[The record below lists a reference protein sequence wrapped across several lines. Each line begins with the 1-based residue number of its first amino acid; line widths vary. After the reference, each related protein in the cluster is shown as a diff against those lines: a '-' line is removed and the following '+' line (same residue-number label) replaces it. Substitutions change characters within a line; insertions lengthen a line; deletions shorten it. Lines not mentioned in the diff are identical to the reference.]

1 MEGVGQGMSTISS
14 LDFQVNIER
23 LSQCVE
29 ALGSPLPVRD
39 LRERIS
45 CLEQI
50 PPLPAITQEIL
61 TLYSNPHASTE
72 SLARIVEKDPALSA
86 QVIRWANSAMYGRG
100 ESATVQDA
108 IGRVL
113 GFDLVMNLAVGLTA
127 AAPLKVEDSG
137 PIGLKAYWV
146 DALFSAM
153 LCQRLAKYCMGPNL
167 PQPGVAYMA
176 GLLHNLGLL
185 LFAHLFP
192 SEHKALNR
200 ILASAPDIPF
210 PQLIEYSLG
219 VSPVML
225 SRWLLDDWNL
235 PEVLRLA
242 ISYQGDPTYH
252 GIHAVYPRLVL
263 IANAALRPH
272 KLSGYV
278 VRDLVTIELLAVLGL
293 DPFHV
298 TEEVQRLVE
307 CKQEVIQFAGQI
319 YH

>member
-1 MEGVGQGMSTISS
+1 MSTLSTHESQVDIES
-14 LDFQVNIER
+14 LRRV
-23 LSQCVE
+23 VE
-29 ALGSPLPVRD
+29 ASGSPLPVRD
-39 LRERIS
+39 LRERIG

-50 PPLPAITQEIL
+50 PPLPAITHEIL
-61 TLYSNPHASTE
+61 TLYSNPNASTT
-72 SLARIVEKDPALSA
+72 SLARIVEKDPILSA

-100 ESATVQDA
+100 ESASVQDA
-108 IGRVL
+108 VGRVL
-113 GFDLVMNLAVGLTA
+113 GFDLVMNLSVGLTA

-153 LCQRLAKYCMGPNL
+153 LCQRLAKYCMGPNQ
-167 PQPGVAYMA
+167 PQPGIAYLA

-192 SEHKALNR
+192 DEHKALNR
-200 ILASAPDIPF
+200 ILTSAPDISF

-219 VSPVML
+219 VSPVTL
-225 SRWLLDDWNL
+225 SRWLLDDWDL
-235 PEVLRLA
+235 PKVLRLA
-242 ISYQGDPTYH
+242 ISHQSDPTYH

-272 KLSGYV
+272 HLSGYA

-298 TEEVQRLVE
+298 TDEVQRLVE
-307 CKQEVIQFAGQI
+307 CKDEVLQFAGQMC
-319 YH
+319 H